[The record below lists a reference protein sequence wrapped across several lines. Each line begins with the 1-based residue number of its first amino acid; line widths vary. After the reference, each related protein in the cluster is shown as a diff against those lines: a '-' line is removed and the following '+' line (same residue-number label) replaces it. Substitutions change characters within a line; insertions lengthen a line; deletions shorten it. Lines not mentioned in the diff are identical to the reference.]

1 MAYYNV
7 CINIINRRKS
17 MNKRI
22 CAAIMASCAFAWSC
36 FPLKAESPSDCTK
49 VKNYVVDFVKKN
61 KNIIIT
67 SSVGA
72 GICTAL
78 AGAAYISKKNA
89 NIRMDFSSV
98 KNDYLLNE
106 FENDF
111 IDNLEKFKNVLV
123 VDSIDLN
130 GIRAVFSRASF
141 VLGARAGRTYD
152 INLLNIETELDEFLN
167 NIGDKN
173 FSKNSKFKLTFT
185 KEFNRNIGNQIQ
197 IQFEENQ
204 QEVDIDDNQKNFV
217 AGPNLESFESNDELK
232 NLLKEAILFSIKSS
246 SCEKSHETESQK
258 NEMINKLYT
267 ATEKLKDEV
276 ISELATYMILN
287 FRDHNDTNDLQKSDL
302 IELIRNKTDETIK
315 KDMEEKIPEILKDF
329 ENLEKP
335 DGQPP
340 EDMVD
345 NFSELV
351 VGEMIKNICNA
362 VENIE

>member
-1 MAYYNV
+1 
-7 CINIINRRKS
+7 

-22 CAAIMASCAFAWSC
+22 CAAIMATCAFAWSC
-36 FPLKAESPSDCTK
+36 FPLKAESPSKCTK

-72 GICTAL
+72 GVCTAL
-78 AGAAYISKKNA
+78 AGAVYIAKQNA
-89 NIRMDFSSV
+89 NIRMDFSCV

-111 IDNLEKFKNVLV
+111 IDNLQKFKNVLV

-130 GIRAVFSRASF
+130 GIRTVFSRASF

-152 INLLNIETELDEFLN
+152 INLVNIKSDLDSFLD
-167 NIGDKN
+167 NIGKDKN
-173 FSKNSKFKLTFT
+173 ISKNSKFKLTFT
-185 KEFNRNIGNQIQ
+185 KEFDKNTGDQIQ
-197 IQFEENQ
+197 IQFEEKE
-204 QEVDIDDNQKNFV
+204 QEINIDDNQKNFV
-217 AGPNLESFESNDELK
+217 AEPNLESLESNGELK

-258 NEMINKLYT
+258 NEMINRLYT
-267 ATEKLKDEV
+267 ATEKLKNEV

-287 FRDHNDTNDLQKSDL
+287 FSDCNDTSDLQKSDL
-302 IELIRNKTDETIK
+302 IELIRNKTDKKIK
-315 KDMEEKIPEILKDF
+315 ENMKEKIPEILKDF

-335 DGQPP
+335 DGEPP
-340 EDMVD
+340 KDMVD

-362 VENIE
+362 VENME

>member
-1 MAYYNV
+1 
-7 CINIINRRKS
+7 

-22 CAAIMASCAFAWSC
+22 CAAIMATCAFAWSC

-67 SSVGA
+67 SSVGV

-78 AGAAYISKKNA
+78 AGAAYIAKQNA
-89 NIRMDFSSV
+89 NIRMDFSCV

-111 IDNLEKFKNVLV
+111 IDNLQKFKNVLV

-130 GIRAVFSRASF
+130 GIRAVFSRASY
-141 VLGARAGRTYD
+141 VLGARARRTYD
-152 INLLNIETELDEFLN
+152 VNLVNIEIELNSFLN
-167 NIGDKN
+167 NIGEDKN
-173 FSKNSKFKLTFT
+173 ISKNSKFKLTFT

-197 IQFEENQ
+197 IQFEEKE

-217 AGPNLESFESNDELK
+217 AGPNLESLESNGELK
-232 NLLKEAILFSIKSS
+232 NLLKEAILFSIKLS

-258 NEMINKLYT
+258 NEMINRLYT
-267 ATEKLKDEV
+267 ATEKLKNEV
-276 ISELATYMILN
+276 INELATYMILN
-287 FRDHNDTNDLQKSDL
+287 FSDHKDTNGSQKSNL
-302 IELIRNKTDETIK
+302 IELIRNKTDKKIK
-315 KDMEEKIPEILKDF
+315 ENVEEKIPEILKDF

-335 DGQPP
+335 DGEPP

-362 VENIE
+362 VENIK

>member
-1 MAYYNV
+1 
-7 CINIINRRKS
+7 

-22 CAAIMASCAFAWSC
+22 CAAIMATCAFAWSC
-36 FPLKAESPSDCTK
+36 FPLKAESPSKCTK

-72 GICTAL
+72 GVCTAL
-78 AGAAYISKKNA
+78 AGAVYIAKQNA
-89 NIRMDFSSV
+89 NIRMDFSCV
-98 KNDYLLNE
+98 KNDYLLNK

-111 IDNLEKFKNVLV
+111 IDNLQKFKNVLV

-130 GIRAVFSRASF
+130 GIRTVFSRASF
-141 VLGARAGRTYD
+141 VLGARAGITYD
-152 INLLNIETELDEFLN
+152 INLLNIETELNSFLE

-173 FSKNSKFKLTFT
+173 ISKNSKFKLTFT
-185 KEFNRNIGNQIQ
+185 KEFDKNTGDQIQ
-197 IQFEENQ
+197 IQFEEKK
-204 QEVDIDDNQKNFV
+204 QEIDIDDNQKNFV
-217 AGPNLESFESNDELK
+217 AEPNLESLESNGELK

-258 NEMINKLYT
+258 NEMINRLYT
-267 ATEKLKDEV
+267 ATEKLKNEV

-287 FRDHNDTNDLQKSDL
+287 FSDRNDISDLQKSDL
-302 IELIRNKTDETIK
+302 IELIRNKTDK
-315 KDMEEKIPEILKDF
+315 KVKENMEEKIPEILKDF

-335 DGQPP
+335 DGEPP
-340 EDMVD
+340 EDMFD

-362 VENIE
+362 VENME